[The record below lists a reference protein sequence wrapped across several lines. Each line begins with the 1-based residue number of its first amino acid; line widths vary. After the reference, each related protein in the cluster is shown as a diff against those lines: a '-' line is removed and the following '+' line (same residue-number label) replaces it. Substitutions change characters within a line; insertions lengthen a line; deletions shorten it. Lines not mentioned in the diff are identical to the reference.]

1 MVLLESSDSERFN
14 VDKDVAERS
23 VLIKQMLD
31 DLGDT
36 ENPIPLPNVTS
47 NVLKKVSSIQIRST
61 QGGHRDRG
69 ANT

>member
-47 NVLKKVSSIQIRST
+47 NVLKKVSSIQIRLT

-69 ANT
+69 AIT